1 MVDTNIVF
9 SAILNTDSN
18 IVYLLLNS
26 SNVFIFYSAKYLQY
40 EIENHKNK
48 LIEISHLKQK
58 EIEEVKNLI
67 YGNIKFL
74 SEEQIPS
81 EVWKRSVAFV
91 GDVDMDDIAFVA
103 MSEYL
108 NTDLWTGDKKLTKG
122 LQAKGFER
130 CVRTQDLLAMR
141 TALQRN

>member
-18 IVYLLLNS
+18 IGDLLLNS

-81 EVWKRSVAFV
+81 EVWKRSVSFI
-91 GDVDMDDIAFVA
+91 GEVDMDDIAFVA

-108 NTDLWTGDKKLTKG
+108 STDLWTGDKKLIKG